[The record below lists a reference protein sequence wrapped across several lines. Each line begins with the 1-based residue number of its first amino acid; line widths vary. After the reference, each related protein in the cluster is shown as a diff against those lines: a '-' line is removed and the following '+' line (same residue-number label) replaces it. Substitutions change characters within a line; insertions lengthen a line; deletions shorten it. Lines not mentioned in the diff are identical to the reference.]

1 MPSGVT
7 LSAAGV
13 LSGTP
18 AAGTTGSYPITITA
32 QNGVGTN
39 ATQSFSLI
47 VNQPSVAFV
56 RSAGGTGE
64 SVQYTV
70 SITPAAGD
78 FLGVFVWQVEGA
90 ATPSAMTDN
99 LGSVYTKDCELT
111 YDQGYGGLRRL
122 TVYHLLS
129 APSGITAVNITP
141 NKPSRAIVAEYSG
154 MPASGSVFD
163 VCGAV
168 NNQTSKLTSWTSS
181 ATTTTSNDLI
191 FGLADT
197 GSVGTAGYGA
207 SGSWTGRA
215 AQHDTVDLD
224 DSYFEDM
231 IGMAAGSYTAAG
243 TTTASAT
250 ESSLVVAFKT
260 GTITLVAPAIT
271 SANNATFTVGTAG
284 SFTVTATGSPTPTL
298 SESGTLPSGV
308 TFTAATGKLAGTPA
322 AGTTGS
328 YPITITAQNGVGAN
342 ATQSFTLTVNQ
353 APAITSVSN
362 ATFIV
367 GAAGSFTVTATG
379 VPAPTL
385 SESGALPSGVTF
397 NAATGV
403 LSGTPAAGGIYPI
416 TITAQ
421 NGVGANATQSFTLTV
436 NQAPAITSANNTTF
450 TVGTA
455 GSFTV
460 TATGTPAPTFSE
472 SGSLPSGVTLSAA
485 GVLSGTPAAGTT
497 GSYPITITAQN
508 GVGANATQSF
518 TLTVNQ
524 APAITSASSAIFT
537 VGTAGSF
544 TVTATGVPAPT
555 LSESGALPSG
565 VTFNAATGVL
575 SGTPAAGG
583 IYPITIT
590 AQNGVG
596 ANATQS
602 FTLTVNQA
610 PAITSANN
618 ATFTVGTA
626 NSFTVTATGTPA
638 PTFSESGSLP
648 SGVTLTATGVL
659 SGTPAA
665 GTTGSYPITITAQ
678 NGVGA
683 NATQSFSLI
692 VNQPSVAFV
701 RSAGGTGES
710 VQYTVS
716 ITPAAGDFLGVFVW
730 QIEGAATPS
739 AMTDNLGSV
748 YTKDCELT
756 YDQGYGGLRRLTVYH
771 LLSAPSGIT
780 AVNITP
786 NKPSRA
792 IVAEYSGMPAS
803 GSVFDVCGA
812 VNNQTSKL
820 TSWTSSATTTTS
832 NDLIFG
838 LADTGSVGNAGYSA
852 SGSWTGR
859 AAQHDTVDLDDSYF
873 EDMIG
878 MAAGSYTA
886 AGTTTASAT
895 ESSLVVAF
903 KTGTITLVAPAITSA
918 NNATFTVG
926 TAGSFTVTATG
937 SPTPTL
943 SESGTLPSGV
953 TFTAATGK
961 LAGTPAA
968 GTTGSYPITITAQN
982 GVGANATQSFTLT
995 VNQAPAITSA
1005 SSMQRLRWHRRL
1017 IHRHRYW
1024 RACTDA
1030 VRVGRSALGSD
1041 LQRRHGC
1048 AQRNTSCRRNLPD
1061 HDHGTERCGRQRHAE
1076 LHPHREPSPCHYQRE
1091 QHNVH
1096 GRHRELLHRHGH
1108 RNTRSDIFR
1117 IGILALRRHPD
1128 VQRAFFPALRR
1139 RARPAAI
1146 RSRSRRRTAWART
1159 PRRVLPLP

>member
-1 MPSGVT
+1 M
-7 LSAAGV
+7 
-13 LSGTP
+13 
-18 AAGTTGSYPITITA
+18 
-32 QNGVGTN
+32 
-39 ATQSFSLI
+39 
-47 VNQPSVAFV
+47 
-56 RSAGGTGE
+56 
-64 SVQYTV
+64 
-70 SITPAAGD
+70 
-78 FLGVFVWQVEGA
+78 
-90 ATPSAMTDN
+90 
-99 LGSVYTKDCELT
+99 
-111 YDQGYGGLRRL
+111 
-122 TVYHLLS
+122 
-129 APSGITAVNITP
+129 
-141 NKPSRAIVAEYSG
+141 
-154 MPASGSVFD
+154 
-163 VCGAV
+163 
-168 NNQTSKLTSWTSS
+168 
-181 ATTTTSNDLI
+181 
-191 FGLADT
+191 
-197 GSVGTAGYGA
+197 
-207 SGSWTGRA
+207 
-215 AQHDTVDLD
+215 
-224 DSYFEDM
+224 
-231 IGMAAGSYTAAG
+231 
-243 TTTASAT
+243 
-250 ESSLVVAFKT
+250 
-260 GTITLVAPAIT
+260 
-271 SANNATFTVGTAG
+271 
-284 SFTVTATGSPTPTL
+284 
-298 SESGTLPSGV
+298 
-308 TFTAATGKLAGTPA
+308 
-322 AGTTGS
+322 
-328 YPITITAQNGVGAN
+328 
-342 ATQSFTLTVNQ
+342 NQ
-353 APAITSVSN
+353 APV
-362 ATFIV
+362 
-367 GAAGSFTVTATG
+367 
-379 VPAPTL
+379 
-385 SESGALPSGVTF
+385 
-397 NAATGV
+397 
-403 LSGTPAAGGIYPI
+403 
-416 TITAQ
+416 
-421 NGVGANATQSFTLTV
+421 
-436 NQAPAITSANNTTF
+436 
-450 TVGTA
+450 
-455 GSFTV
+455 
-460 TATGTPAPTFSE
+460 
-472 SGSLPSGVTLSAA
+472 
-485 GVLSGTPAAGTT
+485 
-497 GSYPITITAQN
+497 
-508 GVGANATQSF
+508 
-518 TLTVNQ
+518 
-524 APAITSASSAIFT
+524 ITSASSAIFT

-596 ANATQS
+596 VNATQS
-602 FTLTVNQA
+602 FSLTVNQA

-648 SGVTLTATGVL
+648 SGVILTATGVL

-771 LLSAPSGIT
+771 LLSVPSGIT

-832 NDLIFG
+832 NDLVFG

-1005 SSMQRLRWHRRL
+1005 SSAIFTVGTAGSFTVTATGVPAPTLSESGALPSGVTFNAATGVLSGIPAAGGIYPITITAQNGVGANATQSFTLTVNQAPAITSANNTTFTVGTANSFTVTATGTPAPTFSESGSLPSGVILTATGVLSGTPAAGTTGSYPITITAQNGVGTNATQSFTLTVNQAPVITSASSAIFTVGTAGSFTVTATGVPAPTLSESGALPSGVTFNAATGVLSGTPAAGGIYPITITAQNGVGVNATQSFSLTVNQAPAITSANNATFTVGTANSFTVTATGTPAPTFSESGSLPSGVILTATGVLSGTPAAGTTGGYSITITAQNGVGAAATQTFILTVNQPSTSFVQSAGNFGESVSYTVNITPAAGRFPG
-1017 IHRHRYW
+1017 
-1024 RACTDA
+1024 C
-1030 VRVGRSALGSD
+1030 VRVAD
-1041 LQRRHGC
+1041 
-1048 AQRNTSCRRNLPD
+1048 
-1061 HDHGTERCGRQRHAE
+1061 
-1076 LHPHREPSPCHYQRE
+1076 
-1091 QHNVH
+1091 
-1096 GRHRELLHRHGH
+1096 
-1108 RNTRSDIFR
+1108 
-1117 IGILALRRHPD
+1117 
-1128 VQRAFFPALRR
+1128 
-1139 RARPAAI
+1139 
-1146 RSRSRRRTAWART
+1146 
-1159 PRRVLPLP
+1159 